1 MAKNLLDQIISLAS
15 GSKWTKEQS
24 ENFEQSEAS
33 QGLSGVEKYLQRKSV
48 STLTGVAR
56 YLERKTK
63 EQADRIAIQTAAEE
77 VEAVTEIEESSVEKY
92 LRRKAG
98 SVQERPVVKKRLSRV
113 ERYLQ
118 QKEQT
123 QGEPAA
129 PVAKPAKP
137 VSSVEKYLKSHETTS
152 AKKTTVQPEKKPS
165 KAKVQQKATRCQ
177 AATSKGKQ
185 CSRTSNTTKIQR
197 TINKKKY
204 HFTVCSQHNNDS
216 FKPFPDFV
224 DND

>member
-24 ENFEQSEAS
+24 ENFEQSEVS
-33 QGLSGVEKYLQRKSV
+33 RGLSGVEKYLQRKSV

-56 YLERKTK
+56 YLERKSK
-63 EQADRIAIQTAAEE
+63 EQAEKVATQTAVEE
-77 VEAVTEIEESSVEKY
+77 VEVVESSVEKY

-98 SVQERPVVKKRLSRV
+98 SVQKPPVFEKKLSRV

-118 QKEQT
+118 QKEET
-123 QGEPAA
+123 QDQQPAVK
-129 PVAKPAKP
+129 PAKPAKP
-137 VSSVEKYLKSHETTS
+137 VSSVDKYLKSHDTTP
-152 AKKTTVQPEKKPS
+152 TTKAAAQPTKKPS
-165 KAKVQQKATRCQ
+165 KAKAKAQEKPTRCQ

-185 CSRTSNTTKIQR
+185 CSRTSKITKIQR

-204 HFTVCSQHNNDS
+204 NFTVCSQHNNDS
-216 FKPFPDFV
+216 FKPFADFV
-224 DND
+224 END